1 MFRWA
6 VGILCI
12 AVPVSAQ
19 RQPMVP
25 PYLLSAAER
34 PPLEVT
40 FLLANAGIPC
50 GIEIRESDDVVPR
63 PPADAR
69 RDLLQQ
75 VPASMV
81 VEAFNASHREYR
93 AALVDG
99 VFVIQP
105 SAGRASF
112 LDSPSVIVPRI
123 TIVGTMEA
131 LRRIL
136 SPLDTRLL
144 SPHIG
149 GGIGPEAAKGLTA
162 RFVLDGSGPR
172 RVIDTLNQLVLQM
185 PGAWEV
191 TTRQY
196 GQEWKIAKF
205 GFIYGDRSRSQ
216 ETIPTR

>member
-12 AVPVSAQ
+12 AIPVSAQ
-19 RQPMVP
+19 RPPMVP
-25 PYLLSAAER
+25 AYLLSAVER

-40 FLLANAGIPC
+40 FLLAKAGIPC

-63 PPADAR
+63 PPADSG
-69 RDLLQQ
+69 RDLSQQ

-81 VEAFNASHREYR
+81 VQAFNEYHREYR
-93 AALVDG
+93 AALVNG
-99 VFVIQP
+99 VFVIRP
-105 SAGRASF
+105 SVGTASF
-112 LDSPSVIVPRI
+112 LDSPSVIVPPI
-123 TIVGTMEA
+123 TVVGTMEA
-131 LRRIL
+131 IRRIL

-172 RVIDTLNQLVLQM
+172 SVIDTLNQLVLQM

-216 ETIPTR
+216 GTIPTP